1 MNPMYR
7 QAHFL
12 QSGAKLG
19 DLPLHT
25 GVEVA
30 FAGRSNAGKSS
41 AINALTGQQSLA
53 RTSKTP
59 GRTQLIN
66 LFEVNEQA
74 ILVDLPGYGY
84 ARVSKTTR
92 QGFDK
97 MIRYYISHRQQLL
110 TLFVLVDVTISPQK
124 IDLDFINWL
133 GEMRIPFSVIFTKS
147 DREKANTIKKNVK
160 NFNEK
165 LLENWESL
173 PNYFITSSEKN
184 RGKEEVLTYITSL
197 IQLETE
203 TI

>member
-74 ILVDLPGYGY
+74 ILVDLPGYGF
-84 ARVSKTTR
+84 AKVSVAIKAAWQRNMADYLSRRDNLRGVILLMDVRHPLTDQDR
-92 QGFDK
+92 QMLEWCREAGLAV
-97 MIRYYISHRQQLL
+97 HCLL
-110 TLFVLVDVTISPQK
+110 TKADKLKRGAAGSALLQVRKALTALHPTASVQLFSALKKTGIDEVHAVLDIWFGLPSP
-124 IDLDFINWL
+124 
-133 GEMRIPFSVIFTKS
+133 P
-147 DREKANTIKKNVK
+147 
-160 NFNEK
+160 
-165 LLENWESL
+165 
-173 PNYFITSSEKN
+173 P
-184 RGKEEVLTYITSL
+184 
-197 IQLETE
+197 
-203 TI
+203 